1 MIGGWEGGDGG
12 PTGGRGKAGG
22 VGEERRSK
30 SGLNRARM
38 ALLLTSRGRR
48 GGAGLLL
55 VII

>member
-1 MIGGWEGGDGG
+1 MGGWEGGDGG

-38 ALLLTSRGRR
+38 ALLRTSRGRR